1 MCPSHGVVEDPS
13 AADGGELVPVTH
25 ERDPG
30 THLIRDRQ
38 QSACRVLIEHPG
50 LIDQQQITGFE
61 PRPRRRGWIRST
73 DPVALAVPA
82 PAMLMDQPRG

>member
-1 MCPSHGVVEDPS
+1 MPEDPS

-38 QSACRVLIEHPG
+38 QSACGVLIEHPG
-50 LIDQQQITGFE
+50 LIHQQQIAGLE
-61 PRPRRRGWIRST
+61 PRPRRRCWIGST
-73 DPVALAVPA
+73 DPVVLGVPA